1 MMYYMGHTYH
11 TYDVHCP
18 YHKNDVRFP
27 DPLAH
32 DLYLTDLDTNLSQS
46 PGPGQAK
53 PEPSP
58 GWWLWPGL
66 GFSKAKA
73 RASRPKPGQNI
84 TMLMT
89 YGFPDLWIYNIFP
102 FFAITCTPHVS
113 FLHFPTSAIFQRRLV
128 DLEPASITIW
138 NKNTFVVAFA
148 VALWLTNTSF
158 FIYGKSLASLSRRHT
173 QCLTNVC

>member
-1 MMYYMGHTYH
+1 MMYYMGYTYH

-18 YHKNDVRFP
+18 YHTHDVRFP

-73 RASRPKPGQNI
+73 TLGQAKARASRPKPGRNI
-84 TMLMT
+84 TRSVGIHAMT
-89 YGFPDLWIYNIFP
+89 VEKETRGYDYSGTSRVSPTHFACYGHLKRGNVF
-102 FFAITCTPHVS
+102 
-113 FLHFPTSAIFQRRLV
+113 
-128 DLEPASITIW
+128 
-138 NKNTFVVAFA
+138 
-148 VALWLTNTSF
+148 
-158 FIYGKSLASLSRRHT
+158 RRHDDT
-173 QCLTNVC
+173 GNCSASS